1 MQINQIIYNCL
12 TTLKEKLEDK
22 ISNEYYDSDV
32 SLKLDFLQQW
42 IDDSELSIAIPEQ
55 ITKEWYRDVYLK
67 SEHWKKKR
75 LEALEYAKNLC
86 QLCNKNKL
94 LNVHHRTYENLGHED
109 IKDLITLC
117 GSCHNKFHNDFNPS
131 EGFKIPI
138 KKYGTE
144 GLMPID
150 YILCPYWQE
159 NQLESSCV
167 SGSGGSCCGGFFGTE
182 NENEFVICRW
192 NYDNS

>member
-75 LEALEYAKNLC
+75 LEALEYAKGLC
-86 QLCNKNKL
+86 QLCNRNGL
-94 LNVHHRTYENLGHED
+94 LDVHHRTY
-109 IKDLITLC
+109 KDLGYENVRDLTVLC
-117 GSCHNKFHNDFNPS
+117 KACHDRHHDS
-131 EGFKIPI
+131 LVEVA
-138 KKYGTE
+138 
-144 GLMPID
+144 D
-150 YILCPYWQE
+150 
-159 NQLESSCV
+159 ES
-167 SGSGGSCCGGFFGTE
+167 
-182 NENEFVICRW
+182 NA
-192 NYDNS
+192 